1 MKRLKQFITEWNLIL
16 VVYFILMG
24 MIGAQML
31 YIYRIKSELKLFE
44 NKPNENVSPTNNN
57 GK

>member
-44 NKPNENVSPTNNN
+44 NKPNENISPTNNN

>member
-31 YIYRIKSELKLFE
+31 YIYRIKSELKLFKD
-44 NKPNENVSPTNNN
+44 KPNENVSPTNNN

>member
-1 MKRLKQFITEWNLIL
+1 MGRIKRFITEWNLIL

-31 YIYRIKSELKLFE
+31 YIYRIKSELKLFQ
-44 NKPNENVSPTNNN
+44 NKQNENISPTSNN

>member
-44 NKPNENVSPTNNN
+44 NKPNENVPSTSNN

>member
-16 VVYFILMG
+16 VMYFILMG